1 VRSLLAMN
9 VITPLL
15 AVLLAVALDLNPAV
29 EVALIALA
37 LSPVP
42 PLLPK
47 KEIKAGGAPSYTIG
61 LLVTTALVSIVFVPA
76 AAAVLRKVFGRP
88 LDIDIGVVVHIVAT
102 SVLLPLLA
110 GLVFKRI
117 APTLAAKASRPLSM
131 AATVLLV
138 AAALPIL
145 IKEWPAIR
153 ALVGNFSVIAIAAFS
168 LVGLVLGHVLG
179 GPDPDDRTVLALST
193 STRHPAMALAIAHDM
208 PDKQGLV
215 AAVLLVTLVGAI
227 VSAIYVRLH
236 ARRRTAALQRSDLH
250 DAS

>member
-1 VRSLLAMN
+1 
-9 VITPLL
+9 
-15 AVLLAVALDLNPAV
+15 V

-117 APTLAAKASRPLSM
+117 APTLAAKVSRPLSM

-153 ALVGNFSVIAIAAFS
+153 ALVGNFSVIAISAFS
-168 LVGLVLGHVLG
+168 LVALALGHVLG
-179 GPDPDDRTVLALST
+179 GPIRT
-193 STRHPAMALAIAHDM
+193 IAPSLPCRPRRASCDGPGHRPRYAGQAGM
-208 PDKQGLV
+208 V

-227 VSAIYVRLH
+227 VSAIYLRLRLG
-236 ARRRTAALQRSDLH
+236 AVPSIAAVGPSRRKLTRMSSPDGAMNHPIQM
-250 DAS
+250 